1 MTSLGGCRSV
11 EGIVLMS
18 DPLDEINRGDNAE
31 RLLRNPLIAE
41 AFDLI
46 RSEYIAAWEGA
57 PARDVEGR
65 ERIWAHLQ
73 SLAKVRAHLETVV
86 YTGKM
91 SKKQQEELRGRR
103 RFF

>member
-1 MTSLGGCRSV
+1 
-11 EGIVLMS
+11 MS
-18 DPLDEINRGDNAE
+18 DQLDEINRGAMAE
-31 RLLRNPLIAE
+31 RLLSDPLISE

-46 RSEYIAAWEGA
+46 RAEYIAAWESA

-73 SLAKVRAHLETVV
+73 SLTKVRAHLETVA